1 MFGIKLSTAKN
12 TRPIRTIEREM
23 EMTRARYQ
31 KYLDTRSDN
40 YMAQRGDVKI
50 KDPHTMAGNAYKEI
64 REFIDPISKLAKK
77 YNKEVVFED
86 ARVLTRDDE
95 FVSPVVENSLMTK
108 VLVSAREKNSN
119 TIEDSVFAKV
129 KNGKLIDKFEQP
141 EIPFMKKI
149 SQALG
154 ELLTGKKDTNFDAQ
168 LGVK

>member
-12 TRPIRTIEREM
+12 TRPIRSIEREM

-31 KYLDTRSDN
+31 KYLETTSDN
-40 YMAQRGDVKI
+40 YMAQRSNVKI
-50 KDPHTMAGNAYKEI
+50 KDPHTMAGDAYKEI
-64 REFIDPISKLAKK
+64 RNFIDPINKLAKK

-95 FVSPVVENSLMTK
+95 FVSPAIENSFMTK
-108 VLVSAREKNSN
+108 VLVSVRDKSVNKK
-119 TIEDSVFAKV
+119 EDSVFEKF
-129 KNGKLIDKFEQP
+129 KNGKLVDKFEQP

>member
-31 KYLDTRSDN
+31 KYLDTTSDN

-95 FVSPVVENSLMTK
+95 FVSPAIENSFMTK
-108 VLVSAREKNSN
+108 VLVSVRDKSVNKK
-119 TIEDSVFAKV
+119 EDSVFAKV

-154 ELLTGKKDTNFDAQ
+154 ELFTGKKDANFDAE
-168 LGVK
+168 LGIK